1 MSKKLLSVL
10 ISMMFTVNTFAY
22 AENLLSDSKILE
34 DTNITLPMA
43 KRFDNEIN
51 NAVEQIY
58 GPEISPDV
66 YKRVMEIAQKAIENR
81 PVELKKQ
88 DLTRPDDWY
97 KDEII
102 YMFYVDQFG
111 VVSSEKPNQFKDTAE
126 MFEYLK
132 DLGVTTLYLLPF
144 ADSPMSD
151 AGFDVKNRTMN
162 LRIAPYGVVWLKLQ
176 RD

>member
-1 MSKKLLSVL
+1 
-10 ISMMFTVNTFAY
+10 
-22 AENLLSDSKILE
+22 
-34 DTNITLPMA
+34 
-43 KRFDNEIN
+43 
-51 NAVEQIY
+51 
-58 GPEISPDV
+58 
-66 YKRVMEIAQKAIENR
+66 MEIAQKAIENR